1 MDLTVIYSKTSKGSR
16 LRSTFFGGLSSQL
29 KRVLAL
35 IDGKSNVR
43 HILAQ
48 LDDVSEHKLTLDL
61 TQLENDGYIKQVPL
75 TVSEDWLRVSI
86 FSPMV
91 VEEFS
96 YVEEI
101 EAKAE
106 RALKLEAEQKARARM
121 EDEIQAREV
130 VDQIRAK
137 EKAKAEE
144 KYRIDAERKAK
155 KDAELQKVAELKA
168 LDDAE
173 KTRLAEQVALEV
185 KAEENIRTAELARI
199 EKKRIAIE
207 QEELRKKTEAES
219 LALSQEKNRLEAES
233 RHKAV
238 LSVIK
243 ALEDA
248 EQKRIKAEAEDK
260 IRADE
265 VARIEAENA
274 AREQE
279 EVRKKIEAEALAKAE
294 EEERIEKERF
304 TLEQEELR
312 KIAEADA
319 LAKTAEKSRLD
330 TERKQKQHAEIQQ
343 KAEIKAREA
352 LEKIRSKEQEDMRAA
367 ELKARKKSEE
377 EARARAEEIAR
388 LETEYIAQQEAEA
401 RLKLEVV
408 ARVEAEYARVAA
420 EAEAEEK
427 AKAEELKRIE
437 IERNMREAEELLKI
451 AEADA
456 RAKIEEDVRLEEK
469 RIASEKAEAEAK
481 HKAQIK
487 SKIKADEK
495 ARKEAERIAMKEE
508 KKVALA
514 IQEKIR
520 QESNKQDLAETQ
532 RLVSAAENEKP
543 KVSERTKPTARTLSL
558 SKWILLASKAMLVY
572 LPLFALL
579 LVGLLHLINLSL
591 LVNPIQ
597 KLASE
602 VIGEPVLVH
611 EVHASLW
618 PEPHLTLN
626 DVEVGDSSS
635 LKNEALKVDS
645 VYIAPSISTLFE
657 NVKVVDSLKFSGIN
671 LEQGVDTKVLQWANS
686 ASRAE
691 HIKIKR
697 INFNQVNIKILDLS
711 LGPLEGEI
719 TLDESRGLT
728 SISMT
733 NSDHGLSMQL
743 SPKGDGFNIF
753 LTATHWP
760 LPFSQKIVFD
770 ELKARGSIN
779 ADRLNFSQIDGSI
792 YGGNITAGAIVSWSN
807 QWVTA
812 GNFSLSQ
819 ASTLQ
824 FLKAFASD
832 GDIEGKLSIKGSF
845 AGTSGAAAKLISE
858 SEINSNFEI
867 RNGKI
872 NGVDLERAIL
882 SSSDKSLSGDTTDF
896 NKLTGALKVKD
907 GLFQFKKLLLIAPQL
922 QAQGNLDIQ
931 PNQDISG
938 NISASL
944 VAQSRRLQARF
955 DLAGT
960 VNNVKQR

>member
-219 LALSQEKNRLEAES
+219 LALAQEKNRLEAEA
-233 RHKAV
+233 RHKVV

-243 ALEDA
+243 ALEVA
-248 EQKRIKAEAEDK
+248 EQKRIKEEAEDK

-352 LEKIRSKEQEDMRAA
+352 LEKIRSKEQEDKRAA

-377 EARARAEEIAR
+377 EARARVEEIAR

-401 RLKLEVV
+401 RLKLEVA
-408 ARVEAEYARVAA
+408 ARVEAEYARVA
-420 EAEAEEK
+420 AEAEEK

-495 ARKEAERIAMKEE
+495 ARKEAERIAIKEE

-514 IQEKIR
+514 LQEKIR
-520 QESNKQDLAETQ
+520 QESNKQNLAETQ
-532 RLVSAAENEKP
+532 RLVAAAENEKP

-558 SKWILLASKAMLVY
+558 SKLILLATKAMLVY

-602 VIGEPVLVH
+602 AIGEPVLVH

-733 NSDHGLSMQL
+733 NSDHGLSMRL

-792 YGGNITAGAIVSWSN
+792 YGGNITAGAIVSWSK

-824 FLKAFASD
+824 FLKALASD
-832 GDIEGKLSIKGSF
+832 GDIEGKLSLKGSF